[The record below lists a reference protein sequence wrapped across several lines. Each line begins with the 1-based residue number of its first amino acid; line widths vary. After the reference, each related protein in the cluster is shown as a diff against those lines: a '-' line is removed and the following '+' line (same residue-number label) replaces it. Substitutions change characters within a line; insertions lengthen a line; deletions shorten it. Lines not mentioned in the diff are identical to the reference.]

1 MLKFFRAAS
10 VAAVTFTLASA
21 VIAADAGFAFGN
33 NQSTALNATTIV
45 VDAAQISA
53 DQVQA
58 DLAKSG
64 KVTATLADNGDIIFT
79 PGIGE
84 SSNIDDNEAVAA
96 SSLSDLVRQQ
106 DTNRL
111 THLVSGV
118 ISRPN

>member
-10 VAAVTFTLASA
+10 VAAVTFTLVSA
-21 VIAADAGFAFGN
+21 VITADAGFAFGN

-64 KVTATLADNGDIIFT
+64 KVTATLR
-79 PGIGE
+79 
-84 SSNIDDNEAVAA
+84 
-96 SSLSDLVRQQ
+96 RQWRHHFH
-106 DTNRL
+106 TRHRR
-111 THLVSGV
+111 TCEH
-118 ISRPN
+118 RR

>member
-64 KVTATLADNGDIIFT
+64 KVTATLSDNGDIIFT

-84 SSNIDDNEAVAA
+84 SSNIDDNEAIAA
-96 SSLSDLVRQQ
+96 
-106 DTNRL
+106 
-111 THLVSGV
+111 
-118 ISRPN
+118 